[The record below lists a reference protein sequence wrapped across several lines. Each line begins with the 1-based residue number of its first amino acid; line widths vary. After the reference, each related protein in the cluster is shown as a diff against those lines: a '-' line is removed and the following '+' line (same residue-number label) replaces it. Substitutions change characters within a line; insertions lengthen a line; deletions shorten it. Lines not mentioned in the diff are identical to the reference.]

1 MGTTMDTTLALQ
13 AITRY
18 LAGLLVVGALL
29 FIPAGTFDWWQAW
42 LLLAILF
49 GPMLVVG
56 LVMRRQSPDLLRRRL
71 NAREDHAEQRLV
83 VAASAAMFLA
93 AFTAAGLGRRLGWP
107 AFDARATYVAA
118 VIFLVGY
125 ALYAEVMREN
135 AYLSRTIEVQDGQSV
150 IDTGLYG
157 IVRHPMY
164 AATLLMFESMPV
176 VLGAPV
182 SLAIMALYL
191 PIIAARIRDEEE
203 TLERDLAGY
212 AAYMRRVRYRII
224 PFVW

>member
-1 MGTTMDTTLALQ
+1 MDTTLLLQ

-18 LAGLLVVGALL
+18 LAGLLVVAALL
-29 FIPAGTFDWWQAW
+29 FIPAGTLFWWQAW

-56 LVMRRQSPDLLRRRL
+56 LVMLRRSPDLLRRRL
-71 NAREDHAEQRLV
+71 NAREERAEQRLV

-93 AFTAAGLGRRLGWP
+93 AFASAGLGRRPGWP
-107 AFDARATYVAA
+107 TFGARASWMAA
-118 VIFLVGY
+118 VTFLAGY
-125 ALYAEVMREN
+125 AVYAEVMREN
-135 AYLSRTIEVQDGQSV
+135 AYLSRTIEVQDGQQV

-191 PIIAARIRDEEE
+191 PIIAARIRNEEMV
-203 TLERDLAGY
+203 LERDLAGY
-212 AAYMRRVRYRII
+212 ASYMARVKYRLV